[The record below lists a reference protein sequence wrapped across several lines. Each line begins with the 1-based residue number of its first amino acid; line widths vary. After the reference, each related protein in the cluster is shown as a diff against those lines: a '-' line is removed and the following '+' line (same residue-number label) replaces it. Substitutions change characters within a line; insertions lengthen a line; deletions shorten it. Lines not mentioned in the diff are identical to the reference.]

1 MVTAASKIEIRSVDK
16 ESTWSRA
23 MPELFVNDCDAG
35 VCYPR
40 SQVLGSENSDIAFG
54 NLCDGSGVIVLVNP
68 DAQFSTRNEDL
79 VEEIQPLSD
88 SLSTRTPARNAECEL
103 QSDDHHQPRQSCER
117 EEASGTDSVKA
128 LDWFRSTFSQVERGG
143 CIPLKDFKH
152 TAKAYEVSSE

>member
-1 MVTAASKIEIRSVDK
+1 MVTAASKIEIQSVDK

-40 SQVLGSENSDIAFG
+40 SQVLGSENSDTAFG

-68 DAQFSTRNEDL
+68 DAQFDNPSTRNEDL
-79 VEEIQPLSD
+79 VEEIQLLSEG
-88 SLSTRTPARNAECEL
+88 LSTRTSARNA
-103 QSDDHHQPRQSCER
+103 DDHQSQDQPRLSCER

-143 CIPLKDFKH
+143 CITLRDFKH
-152 TAKAYEVSSE
+152 TAKAYEVSS